1 MRCLDN
7 RNQIGN
13 GNKLKQSRMVEV
25 DFISYFKLS
34 YLQDRS
40 KRLYSSYEKHDF
52 APSIQKTF

>member
-52 APSIQKTF
+52 ALSIQKTF